1 MKKMAIALFLGAQ
14 FITHQASAVIT
25 ISNTTSW
32 TLPVSIN
39 DDVVVE
45 STGML
50 LIYAD
55 VEMAAGKSIFVKD
68 GGRLYAIDAR
78 FHGAHNNQWQGIKLA
93 PTTSNPQNLLALKLI
108 DCTIEDAVSAI
119 FFQSGI
125 HRNYHIRAS
134 TFTDNKN
141 HLQMESNTKMPF
153 QTSEIISTQFLTATG
168 YWPIL
173 MHRPFRL
180 TITNCLFDYSINGP
194 QNTERGIHMDGP
206 ENIVIQNST
215 FNRVGTFGISLHYQF
230 KNVQIIEN
238 TFTALPPFVNP
249 PQGLLYA
256 AIELGAEV
264 PSTGDNILITKNQFV
279 NGDVSNNLGIVGV
292 WADDIHLSNLV
303 ISENLFKDFDRGIDF
318 QHVNSGVNSI
328 NNNDFYNY
336 DTAIKFRDD
345 NDGLNILDIHCNRFM
360 VGNLGSVAI
369 DGSQGTLN
377 SVCVLIDP
385 ANQFVNTFIDI
396 VYNSQ
401 NGSLEYAKHPSN
413 PNPPTVFSGV
423 NMSIATTINDCKL
436 PGGGTGDDPNN
447 DTKSRPTESISA
459 NVFPNPANELVTI
472 QFEGKFDFVML
483 DAKGAVVFQGNSE
496 GSETISV
503 VDLQPGIYFVQISNG
518 VDQTTQKLII
528 Q

>member
-25 ISNTTSW
+25 ISGTTSW
-32 TLPVSIN
+32 TIASSIN
-39 DDVVVE
+39 DDVVIE
-45 STGML
+45 PTGML

-55 VEMAAGKSIFVKD
+55 VEMAAGKSILVKD

-119 FFQSGI
+119 YFQPGI
-125 HRNYHIRAS
+125 QRNYHIRAS
-134 TFTDNKN
+134 TFTDNKY
-141 HLQMESNTKMPF
+141 HLQMFGNTKMPF

-168 YWPIL
+168 GWPIF
-173 MHRPFRL
+173 MDRPYRL
-180 TITNCLFDYSINGP
+180 SITNCRFDYNINVTANA
-194 QNTERGIHMDGP
+194 QRGIHMDHP
-206 ENIVIQNST
+206 EEIVIKSST
-215 FNRVGTFGISLHYQF
+215 FNRVGTHSISLHFDF
-230 KNVQIIEN
+230 KNVEISEN
-238 TFTALPPFVNP
+238 TFTALPPFMAST
-249 PQGLLYA
+249 QGLTHA
-256 AIELGAEV
+256 AIELGAEM
-264 PSTGDNILITKNQFV
+264 PTTGDNILISKNKFV
-279 NGDVSNNLGIVGV
+279 NGDLSNNLGIVGV

-318 QHVNSGVNSI
+318 QHVNSGANSI

-336 DTAIKFRDD
+336 DTAIKFRDN

-385 ANQFVNTFIDI
+385 ANQFVNTDFDI
-396 VYNSQ
+396 IYNIQ
-401 NGSLEYAKHPSN
+401 NGYLEYAKHPSN
-413 PNPPTVFSGV
+413 PNPPTLFTGV
-423 NMSIATTINDCKL
+423 NMSIATTITDCKL
-436 PGGGTGDDPNN
+436 PGDGTGDDPNQ

-503 VDLQPGIYFVQISNG
+503 VDLQPGIYFVQINNG